1 MTSFYFPS
9 DRVSQKSEIGSQPA
23 STRNLLS
30 IPPTVYDYKYEQPC
44 SAFFYVCEKI
54 QAQIYSF
61 SSNCSSPTESLIN
74 EVNLIKLL
82 EMVCQFCL

>member
-30 IPPTVYDYKYEQPC
+30 IPPTVYDYKYEQL
-44 SAFFYVCEKI
+44 VCEQI
-54 QAQIYSF
+54 QAQICSF